1 MSWTCTFEPQTG
13 ERTVSNHKSPT
24 GARREAARKLLTHA
38 AGVLGDEGAWAPRT
52 MKQLRADSIAT
63 LRLIEDVLAY
73 DGPVIVEFKGGRIQL
88 DQLPVPGSTPVANG
102 HKPTVSKNE
111 ARWLAS
117 TRFRQACPNC
127 SGEVPTGSRAWYDPK
142 QGLFHE
148 GCAPAEARA

>member
-1 MSWTCTFEPQTG
+1 MWTCTFSPQTG
-13 ERTVSNHKSPT
+13 ERTVSNHKSTT

-38 AGVLGDEGAWAPRT
+38 TGVLGDEGAWAPRT
-52 MKQLRADSIAT
+52 MKQLRADSITT

-73 DGPVIVEFKGGRIQL
+73 DGPVIVEFAGGRIQL
-88 DQLPVPGSTPVANG
+88 DQQPDAPGQTNG
-102 HKPTVSKNE
+102 RKPTVSSRE

-117 TRFRQACPNC
+117 TRFAQACPNC

-148 GCAPAEARA
+148 TCAPSEARA